1 MCSSETGLRQGSCAS
16 DLLRKCFWLY
26 CEILGKQRRQGQEQ
40 SRGSSF
46 RKSPA
51 EGSLS
56 LIPQGALQCTLYPLE
71 GKGGAP
77 VGHWLR
83 ATPAVGREEQTQ
95 AFLAVPAT
103 WAKLLLPQPEGSSQ
117 VSKLEAKAH
126 CSCGGASR
134 GVQVPEGL
142 RAELWRGCDQIKLEN
157 ISERT
162 L

>member
-1 MCSSETGLRQGSCAS
+1 MCSSETVLRQGSCAS
-16 DLLRKCFWLY
+16 DLLRKCFWWY
-26 CEILGKQRRQGQEQ
+26 WEISG
-40 SRGSSF
+40 SRGGRGRSKAGGAV
-46 RKSPA
+46 RKRPA

-56 LIPQGALQCTLYPLE
+56 LIPQGALGCTLRPFE

-77 VGHWLR
+77 VDHWLR

-103 WAKLLLPQPEGSSQ
+103 WAKLLLPQPQGSSRA
-117 VSKLEAKAH
+117 STLEAKAR

-134 GVQVPEGL
+134 DVQVLGGTV
-142 RAELWRGCDQIKLEN
+142 AELCRGCDPMKLEN